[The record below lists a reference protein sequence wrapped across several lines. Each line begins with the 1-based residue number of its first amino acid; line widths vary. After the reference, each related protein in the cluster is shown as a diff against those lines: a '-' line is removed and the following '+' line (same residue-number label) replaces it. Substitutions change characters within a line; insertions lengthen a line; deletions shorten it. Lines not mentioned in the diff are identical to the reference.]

1 MCFNFKGNLGFY
13 EWLKN
18 LFFFSVILSSCTIVK
33 HYQKQKPIL
42 INSTVTLKGGNFT
55 NDERIAIKQ
64 RLLGQLD
71 DSSRTTVKDVIFL
84 VHIIDHPPAY
94 DSVYS
99 TVSANNMKG
108 SMLHLGYYNSK
119 ASFKADTSNGWL
131 SMKFLHLHLGKQQ
144 RVYTHYTVETGPPT
158 LIDTVAYDLDRPEL
172 QALALQYKD
181 KSFLVVGKPISK
193 TAVSNEMS
201 RLVELFRSNGY
212 YKFTSD
218 DLKLIGD
225 TSFAILTNTSDDPF
239 ENLKLLAQA
248 NEKRDRPTIK
258 LEMILNPA
266 TDSSRLK
273 KFYINDVFVYPDLR
287 AKDVLTDTAF
297 IEKDYNGY
305 IFRYHSK
312 VFKNS
317 FLLRNIYLK
326 KGDIYDIANYNKTLN
341 NLSKLGVWQGVNIDI
356 EEPKDSVGKVNMI
369 IQLLPLK
376 KNAFETSLETSYST
390 NSATNVASLAT
401 TGNLLGID
409 GTISLEKRNIGKE
422 AIKMTN
428 TIHGGVELNLNQI
441 SPSNDIVNSNEFGF
455 TNTISIPRI
464 VFPRNFLKNI
474 DSLVR
479 KANLDTK
486 QSFINTD
493 LSYVDRIDLF
503 DQQTLTFAL
512 GWQWSTS
519 TTNRSRN
526 YIVKPL
532 NIEFSYLYNESTTFI
547 DTLNN
552 NPYLKYSF
560 NTALVL
566 GTSFGYSSAWTN
578 PVHLNRQRNFKLNV
592 EESGYPVFI
601 PLGPLGILRN
611 YIRQYL
617 KTDVEYTYN
626 VSYPKSSV
634 VFHLFGGIGIPLSN
648 DSNDITLPFFKQYYS
663 GGSNSMRGW
672 PIRGI
677 GVGGQAMIPYDSVSF
692 NDRTGD
698 IKLEGNFEYRY
709 NILQIIPN
717 SLMLKGALFID
728 AGNIWDFK
736 IPDPSK
742 PSDDANLG
750 HFDISNVYKQLGVDI
765 GTGFRFDFN
774 YFLLRFDM
782 GFRVKQPDV
791 IDNAGWQLPDI
802 TFNNLF
808 KRGVTDPVTGVNDDR
823 YRIWRYENFNFSI
836 GIGMPF

>member
-1 MCFNFKGNLGFY
+1 MRFNFKGNLGFY

-42 INSTVTLKGGNFT
+42 INNTVTLKGGDFT
-55 NDERIAIKQ
+55 NDEKIAIKQ

-71 DSSRTTVKDVIFL
+71 DSSRTTVKDVLFL
-84 VHIIDHPPAY
+84 VHVIDHPPAY
-94 DSVYS
+94 DSGYAA
-99 TVSANNMKG
+99 VSANNMKG

-119 ASFKADTSNGWL
+119 ASFISDTSKGWL
-131 SMKFLHLHLGKQQ
+131 SIKFLHLHIGKQE
-144 RVYTHYTVETGPPT
+144 RVYTHYTVEAGPPT
-158 LIDTVAYDLDRPEL
+158 LIDTMAYNIDRPEL
-172 QALALQYKD
+172 EQLALKYKD
-181 KSFLVVGKPISK
+181 QSFLVVGKPISK

-201 RLVELFRSNGY
+201 RMVELYRNNGY

-225 TSFAILTNTSDDPF
+225 TSIAILTNASDDPF
-239 ENLKLLAQA
+239 EDLKLLAEA
-248 NEKRDRPTIK
+248 NQKRNRPTIK
-258 LEMILNPA
+258 LEMTLNPSA
-266 TDSSRLK
+266 DSNQLK

-287 AKDVLTDTAF
+287 AKDVLTDSAF
-297 IEKDYNGY
+297 TQKDSKGY
-305 IFRYHSK
+305 FFRYHSK
-312 VFKNS
+312 IFKNS

-326 KGDIYDIANYNKTLN
+326 KGDVYNIDNYTKTLN
-341 NLSKLGVWQGVNIDI
+341 SLSKVGVWQSVNIDI
-356 EEPKDSVGKVNMI
+356 VEPKDSVGKVNMI

-376 KNAFETSLETSYST
+376 KNAFEASLEASYST
-390 NSATNVASLAT
+390 NSATNVASLTT

-409 GTISLEKRNIGKE
+409 GTLSLEKRNIGKE
-422 AIKMTN
+422 AIKMVN

-464 VFPRNFLKNI
+464 VFPRKIFKTL

-479 KANLDTK
+479 KANPDTK
-486 QSFINTD
+486 QSFVNTD
-493 LSYVDRIDLF
+493 ISYVDRIDLF

-532 NIEFSYLYNESTTFI
+532 NVEFSYLYNQSQAFI

-566 GTSFGYSSAWTN
+566 GSSFGYTSAWTN
-578 PVHLNRQRNFKLNV
+578 PVHVNRQRNFKLNA

-601 PLGPLGILRN
+601 PLGPMGVLKN

-617 KTDVEYTYN
+617 KTDVDYTYN

-634 VFHLFGGIGIPLSN
+634 VFHLFGGIGAPLSK
-648 DSNDITLPFFKQYYS
+648 NDISLPFFKQYYS

-677 GVGGQAMIPYDSVSF
+677 GVGGQAMIPFEAASF

-709 NILQIIPN
+709 NIVQIIPN
-717 SLMLKGALFID
+717 SLALKGALFID

-736 IPDPSK
+736 VPDPAN
-742 PSDDANLG
+742 PSDSTNLG
-750 HFDISNVYKQLGVDI
+750 HFKMANVYQQLGVDI

-774 YFLLRFDM
+774 YFLIRFDV
-782 GFRVKQPDV
+782 GFRVKRPD
-791 IDNAGWQLPDI
+791 ITENAGWQLPDI
-802 TFNNLF
+802 TFDNLF
-808 KRGVTDPVTGVNDDR
+808 ERGEIDPATGLNDDR
-823 YRIWRYENFNFSI
+823 YREWRYENFNFSI